1 MGLCFAARW
10 SDTDSVAK
18 QTVYGSRGDVP
29 KISPLA
35 SLGRN
40 DTGGIAADCGALVL
54 PLASKGKLRALL
66 KDLYSDIVD
75 ISIEIPRQARDDINT
90 VTIIIRARE
99 IAIFRS
105 APPFGNTLPVAG
117 KVKPHDFYNGVP

>member
-1 MGLCFAARW
+1 M
-10 SDTDSVAK
+10 K
-18 QTVYGSRGDVP
+18 
-29 KISPLA
+29 
-35 SLGRN
+35 N
-40 DTGGIAADCGALVL
+40 
-54 PLASKGKLRALL
+54 
-66 KDLYSDIVD
+66 LYSDIVD

-105 APPFGNTLPVAG
+105 ATPFGNTLPLAG